1 MVTMPWQSSSD
12 VSEILRVIEFSRNG
26 GDYDTIFSGKKLG
39 FKIEKAM
46 EAAKEVNDSAGEAK
60 ESVEEA
66 LGLLN
71 PGGSGDNSQSSGFQ
85 AIVDKIK
92 EIVALFREGA
102 AFVLEKLKSA
112 FKGLLE
118 VFDHLRE
125 SLTTALQPILTAA
138 RLTFD
143 AVIDLLFQLIP
154 TAITEF
160 VGNLMAAIIPL
171 VNQIKPLGDMLKSVG
186 SLVADQY
193 RLHTIRGAAVA
204 IDPNLKFATAAR
216 DSVLRTFEQMRDSK
230 GVDVLMSGVNLAGA
244 ASGAF
249 TGGVSTTIVSA
260 ATSVAK
266 LCLCVSDL
274 VGDINQIEKGN
285 ALLSTLRPGN
295 LAAKDLDPIVLF
307 NAAPVLACFYIGR
320 ASQSSV
326 ISKSGFTG
334 ERGFF
339 TTDGAW
345 MAEYKRYADMLW
357 PLREAALKAGIE
369 SRLDLFDNGRA
380 AEFRRLQNSRL
391 TLFIEQADKRRR
403 ELEEEA
409 RRLEQ
414 ERLKLEAE
422 AAEAKRLEDERLKVE
437 RENTLRL
444 DAARAKAAKD
454 EAMRKRLLALKNLVA
469 IALNDYKTETSGARG
484 LFTYQSTESRLM
496 ILELEAR
503 RDATSL
509 ADLDAFKLWVDF
521 GLGKTP
527 AVPQRKTSGGGAPG
541 ALKVGGRLH
550 GLLSQA
556 YDKWKLVQGDGSD
569 FV

>member
-1 MVTMPWQSSSD
+1 MATMPWQSSSD
-12 VSEILRVIEFSRNG
+12 VREILRVIEFSRNG

-46 EAAKEVNDSAGEAK
+46 EAAKEVNDSAEEAK

-71 PGGSGDNSQSSGFQ
+71 PGGGDNSQSSGFQ

-125 SLTTALQPILTAA
+125 SLMTALEPILTAA

-171 VNQIKPLGDMLKSVG
+171 VNQIKPLGEMLISVG
-186 SLVADQY
+186 RLVAEQY
-193 RLHTIRGAAVA
+193 RLHTYRNAAVA

-230 GVDVLMSGVNLAGA
+230 GVDVLISGANLAGA

-274 VGDINQIEKGN
+274 VGDCNQVKKGN
-285 ALLSTLRPGN
+285 ELLNKLSVGRS
-295 LAAKDLDPIVLF
+295 AAKDLDPIVLF
-307 NAAPVLACFYIGR
+307 NAAPILACFYIGR

-334 ERGFF
+334 ERDFF
-339 TTDGAW
+339 STDGAW
-345 MAEYKRYADMLW
+345 MADYKRYADMLW
-357 PLREAALKAGIE
+357 PLREAALRAGVE

-391 TLFIEQADKRRR
+391 TMLIEQADKRRR

-444 DAARAKAAKD
+444 DALRRAKDAED
-454 EAMRKRLLALKNLVA
+454 EATRKRLLALRALKNLVA
-469 IALNDYKTETSGARG
+469 QALITYKTETSGVRG
-484 LFTYQSTESRLM
+484 LFTIQSDESRLM
-496 ILELEAR
+496 ILELEAL
-503 RDATSL
+503 RDAASPV
-509 ADLDAFKLWVDF
+509 DLDAIKLWVEF
-521 GLGKTP
+521 GLGKTS

-550 GLLSQA
+550 GLLSDA
-556 YDKWKLVQGDGSD
+556 YKEWSRTLRS
-569 FV
+569 